1 MTAVLAPGQVV
12 GVVED
17 VRYTQGGAGNQITTI
32 SGVQYVNFWDIR
44 IRDWKVGDTV
54 TFRAFNA
61 KLWAKSAEP
70 VLQAGRIAKVTP

>member
-1 MTAVLAPGQVV
+1 MSAVLAPGQVV

-32 SGVQYVNFWDIR
+32 SGVEYVTFWDINS
-44 IRDWKVGDTV
+44 RDWKVGDTV
-54 TFRAFNA
+54 TFRAFRA
-61 KLWAKSAEP
+61 KLWANSLTP